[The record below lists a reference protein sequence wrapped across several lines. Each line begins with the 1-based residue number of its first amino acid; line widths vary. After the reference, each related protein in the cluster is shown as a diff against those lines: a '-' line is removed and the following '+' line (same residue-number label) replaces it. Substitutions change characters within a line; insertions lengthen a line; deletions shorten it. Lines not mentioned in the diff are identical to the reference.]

1 MKKYFHKYYIK
12 SYHIYIFMKLS
23 KYAKELGVDY
33 RTAWNWFKAGKIDGA
48 YQTPTGTVIVPD
60 NIKNKQSEMYGV
72 ILYARTSSSQNKD
85 LLDNQVKRLEDY
97 AAAKG
102 YKVKQVVKE
111 FGSGL
116 NDERKQLTKILQENK
131 YDKIIVEHKDR
142 LTRFGFNYIQ
152 LLTGDRIEVMNESKE
167 KDEDLVKDL
176 ISIIHC
182 FSARI
187 YGLRRSQILKSKIK
201 QVIED
206 TNNETE

>member
-1 MKKYFHKYYIK
+1 
-12 SYHIYIFMKLS
+12 MKLS

-33 RTAWNWFKAGKIDGA
+33 RTAWNWFKSEKIEGA

-60 NIKNKQSEMYGV
+60 IKNEQSKTYGV

-187 YGLRRSQILKSKIK
+187 YGLRRSQRLKSKIK

-206 TNNETE
+206 TNNEMK